1 MKIII
6 YTKHDC
12 ERCKALKTYLDE
24 NNIPYLEK
32 DINSEEA
39 IQELL
44 SSEYILKNFCDENQ
58 CIVNTP
64 IVKVE
69 EKWMHHEFFDEGGFN
84 KERAEGILKLGQK

>member
-24 NNIPYLEK
+24 NNIPHLEK

-44 SSEYILKNFCDENQ
+44 SSEY
-58 CIVNTP
+58 IVNTP